1 MPNTDNTQ
9 NATLT
14 MEDYLRGKVATPI
27 PDNTLASIMAEVG
40 VQRGS
45 AYDTLTDKE
54 KDLCLAGLYVY
65 LSTNPSQ
72 TQKVTDR
79 DADWEHTEGGQV
91 YSANALNNF
100 LRMAN
105 AIYKK
110 YDLPIVGNNKWG
122 MRGGGFHNIRN
133 YGDPYKY

>member
-1 MPNTDNTQ
+1 MPNTDDIRS
-9 NATLT
+9 AALT

-40 VQRGS
+40 VAKGS
-45 AYDTLTDKE
+45 AYSELTE
-54 KDLCLAGLYVY
+54 KQRDLCLAGMYVY

-72 TQKVTDR
+72 TQRVTDS
-79 DADWEHTEGGQV
+79 DADWSHSEGGQV

-110 YDLPIVGNNKWG
+110 YDLQTVGDNKWG
-122 MRGGGFHNIRN
+122 MRGGGFRNIRN
-133 YGDPYKY
+133 HGNH

>member
-1 MPNTDNTQ
+1 MPNSDNIQ
-9 NATLT
+9 KATLT

-27 PDNTLASIMAEVG
+27 PDNTLASILAEVG
-40 VQRGS
+40 VPQGS
-45 AYDTLTDKE
+45 GYDELTEKQ
-54 KDLCLAGLYVY
+54 KDLCLAGMYVY

-72 TQKVTDR
+72 TQKIEDK
-79 DADWEHTEGGQV
+79 DADWSHSEGGQV

-110 YDLPIVGNNKWG
+110 YGMDTVGDNKWG
-122 MRGGGFHNIRN
+122 MRGGGFRNIRN
-133 YGDPYKY
+133 NGNPYKY

>member
-1 MPNTDNTQ
+1 MPNTDNIQ

-14 MEDYLRGKVATPI
+14 IEDYLRGKVATTI
-27 PDNTLASIMAEVG
+27 PDNTLLSIEMEVG
-40 VQRGS
+40 VNPGS
-45 AYDTLTDKE
+45 EFSELTEKQKE
-54 KDLCLAGLYVY
+54 LCLAGMYVY

-72 TQKVTDR
+72 TQKVSDT
-79 DADWEHTEGGQV
+79 DADWSHSEGGQV

-110 YDLPIVGNNKWG
+110 YDLPTVGDNKWG

-133 YGDPYKY
+133 YGNSYMY

>member
-40 VQRGS
+40 VQKGS

-54 KDLCLAGLYVY
+54 KDLCLAGLYV
-65 LSTNPSQ
+65 
-72 TQKVTDR
+72 
-79 DADWEHTEGGQV
+79 
-91 YSANALNNF
+91 
-100 LRMAN
+100 
-105 AIYKK
+105 
-110 YDLPIVGNNKWG
+110 
-122 MRGGGFHNIRN
+122 
-133 YGDPYKY
+133 